1 MLKKR
6 DHFFRST
13 FLYVRIQKNPQMYS
27 KVVGRERSREGMDR
41 KLEDLC
47 LRSLNALAS
56 AELVK
61 MDDSL
66 ALVSNEAGR

>member
-1 MLKKR
+1 
-6 DHFFRST
+6 
-13 FLYVRIQKNPQMYS
+13 MYS
-27 KVVGRERSREGMDR
+27 KVVGRERSRAGMDR
-41 KLEDLC
+41 KLEELC